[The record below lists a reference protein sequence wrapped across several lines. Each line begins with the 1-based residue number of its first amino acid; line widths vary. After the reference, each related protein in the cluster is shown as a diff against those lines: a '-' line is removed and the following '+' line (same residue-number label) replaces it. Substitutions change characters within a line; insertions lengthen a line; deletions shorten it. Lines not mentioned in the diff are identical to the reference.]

1 MSEVLL
7 EANPQPIAKQPIIE
21 TAPYDRQETIA
32 VTGFSLSTLIRE
44 EERGNLKPRRKG
56 RRVYYM
62 GSDLLAWLSREG
74 GAS

>member
-1 MSEVLL
+1 MAEILIQ
-7 EANPQPIAKQPIIE
+7 ANPQRTKQPIISS
-21 TAPYDRQETIA
+21 APYDRQETIA

-62 GSDLLAWLSREG
+62 GHDLLEWLSADG
-74 GAS
+74 GAN